1 MTESAVYGSNGTGT
15 GVDPLLSI
23 EDVSV
28 DYALVRALF
37 GVSLS
42 VRPGEMLAVLGPNG
56 AGKSTLAR
64 ALSGLI
70 PVSGGKLTFAGEEI
84 TGWSPHRIRQAGLVH
99 IPEGRGI
106 FPGLSVEEN
115 VRMAVR
121 RVGTKAE
128 REAGMERAY
137 RLFPVLGV
145 RRRQRAGS
153 LSGGEQQMLS
163 LARALAVPPRL
174 VIADEMSLGLAPI
187 VVEAVFAGI
196 DQARRE
202 GVTVIVIEQFVH
214 RVLALADSCVILNR
228 GHLAWSGPAASAH
241 QEVLDQYLG
250 DGESL

>member
-1 MTESAVYGSNGTGT
+1 MTETAVHGANGMTPA
-15 GVDPLLSI
+15 VEPLLSV
-23 EDVSV
+23 EDASV

-70 PVSGGKLTFAGEEI
+70 PLSRGKVMFAGDQI
-84 TGWSPHRIRQAGLVH
+84 AGWSPHRIRQAGLVH

-106 FPGLSVEEN
+106 FPGLTVEEN

-121 RVGTKAE
+121 RVGSGAE
-128 REAGMERAY
+128 RSEGVERAY
-137 RLFPVLGV
+137 RLFPVLGA

-187 VVEAVFAGI
+187 VVDAVFAGI

-228 GHLAWSGPAASAH
+228 GHLAWSGPASSAH

-250 DGESL
+250 EGESL